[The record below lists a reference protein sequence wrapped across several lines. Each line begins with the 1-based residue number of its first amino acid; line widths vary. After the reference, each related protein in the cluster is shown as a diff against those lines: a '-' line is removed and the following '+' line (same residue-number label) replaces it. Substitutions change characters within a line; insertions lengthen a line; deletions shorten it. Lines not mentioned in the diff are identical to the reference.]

1 MDSADVAAPFGAW
14 ASIRGYFTPA
24 TLFLVVNLVIGT
36 IALTSRAT
44 QQRRRREHHHY
55 HDDGH
60 GHYHLQEP
68 LHPHQQPTYGD
79 HYYQQPE
86 QQILYATPPA
96 PAPLARTSSV
106 LDRLRSFGL
115 YRFRSGDFPP
125 EYGAAAGPNH
135 AQDAFAPVEEETATE
150 QAHYARSQPEPAP
163 AREERRSA
171 ARVRKSGAE
180 VRKAQA
186 VRAPA
191 RVVEAVAEDDSVDA
205 RAEEFTASFRREPS
219 PLQQEYNYQE
229 EYVPPPAR
237 VRAPAP
243 APLARTSSVMDRL
256 RSLGLYGFLA
266 PEQPAAASIP
276 ANAPAAAVEKK
287 QAQSH
292 YDRSRSEPAW
302 EQGSNK
308 ERKPEAK
315 SKMAKSSSETRKAAA
330 PSRVEEALAGESVD
344 ARAEAF
350 IDSFK
355 QQQAQHHREDEYV
368 PPPAPAPLSRAPSV
382 LERLRSFSLY
392 RFRSGDLGPDLPAA
406 AAKST
411 PPAADEKKQAAAHYG
426 RSRSEPAREQ
436 GKKEPRMSKSSSVVA
451 EEEPAAEAD
460 QGVDARADDFI
471 NKFRQQLHLQRL
483 NSLLNYKS
491 PARTEEEIEEFP
503 FRHAGIG

>member
-44 QQRRRREHHHY
+44 QQRRRREQHHY
-55 HDDGH
+55 YDDGH

-68 LHPHQQPTYGD
+68 PHPHQQPAYGD
-79 HYYQQPE
+79 HYYQQPP
-86 QQILYATPPA
+86 QHALYATPPA

-106 LDRLRSFGL
+106 LDRLMSFGL

-125 EYGAAAGPNH
+125 EYGASAGPNH
-135 AQDAFAPVEEETATE
+135 AQDAFAPVEEETAAQ
-150 QAHYARSQPEPAP
+150 QAHYARSRSEPAP
-163 AREERRSA
+163 AREERRPVS
-171 ARVRKSGAE
+171 RVKKSGAE

-186 VRAPA
+186 ARAPP
-191 RVVEAVAEDDSVDA
+191 RVVEAVAGDDDYVDA
-205 RAEEFTASFRREPS
+205 RAEQFTASFRREPS

-229 EYVPPPAR
+229 EYVPPPPA
-237 VRAPAP
+237 RAPAP
-243 APLARTSSVMDRL
+243 ATLARTSSVMDRL

-266 PEQPAAASIP
+266 PEQPAAAATSASAP
-276 ANAPAAAVEKK
+276 PAPAEKK

-302 EQGSNK
+302 EQGSEK
-308 ERKPEAK
+308 QEAR

-330 PSRVEEALAGESVD
+330 PSRVEAALAGESVD
-344 ARAEAF
+344 ARAEEF
-350 IDSFK
+350 IDSFR
-355 QQQAQHHREDEYV
+355 QQQAQHHREAEYV
-368 PPPAPAPLSRAPSV
+368 PPPAAAPLARAPSV
-382 LERLRSFSLY
+382 FFLERLRSFSLY

-406 AAKST
+406 AAEST

-451 EEEPAAEAD
+451 EEEEPAAADAD
-460 QGVDARADDFI
+460 QCVDARADDFI
-471 NKFRQQLHLQRL
+471 NKFRQQLQLQRL
-483 NSLLNYKS
+483 NSLLNYKKMLN
-491 PARTEEEIEEFP
+491 R
-503 FRHAGIG
+503 GGGKQ